1 MSGASLDI
9 LYLASI
15 LLHRRS
21 WIDKRRRLGF
31 LLSDDD
37 GEENTKGKY
46 TKVTLDL
53 SEYQSAEMQIRFHCY
68 DTDNM
73 GLSYYWQ
80 IDNLEILGSS
90 SNNITGYN
98 VYRNGIKIATSTTT
112 DYVDPAPLDGTNTYA
127 VSATGSFGESSPSNS
142 VELQF
147 TSTGISTPTTQSP

>member
-1 MSGASLDI
+1 
-9 LYLASI
+9 
-15 LLHRRS
+15 
-21 WIDKRRRLGF
+21 
-31 LLSDDD
+31 
-37 GEENTKGKY
+37 
-46 TKVTLDL
+46 
-53 SEYQSAEMQIRFHCY
+53 
-68 DTDNM
+68 M

-147 TSTGISTPTTQSP
+147 TSTGISAPTTQDLQVMGVYDCLGRLVNCKEMQRGQIYIVKYANGQTRKVSK

>member
-1 MSGASLDI
+1 
-9 LYLASI
+9 
-15 LLHRRS
+15 
-21 WIDKRRRLGF
+21 
-31 LLSDDD
+31 
-37 GEENTKGKY
+37 
-46 TKVTLDL
+46 
-53 SEYQSAEMQIRFHCY
+53 
-68 DTDNM
+68 M

-147 TSTGISTPTTQSP
+147 TSTGITTPTTDDLQVTGVYDCLGRRINSKEMLRGKIYIVKSADGKTRKVSK